1 MNKNRNNLKVIALSL
16 GLAAMLLPATNLN
29 AQDWR
34 GGLFGKNPKAEET
47 ENGLMQRGNRS
58 TITDDGL
65 FSNANF
71 GEQVPIADGIAIL
84 LAAGLGYVALKKKED
99 KQ

>member
-1 MNKNRNNLKVIALSL
+1 MFSL
-16 GLAAMLLPATNLN
+16 GLAALLLPATHLN

-47 ENGLMQRGNRS
+47 ENGMMQRGNRS
-58 TITDDGL
+58 SISDDGL

-71 GEQVPIADGIAIL
+71 GEEVPIAGGIAVL